1 MHLLVTSLSPNS
13 LLMQIISM
21 ALQKHTQK
29 MQPDVFLGFQEG
41 REVSELNL
49 DSCDVAKNSF
59 CTHPVSV
66 KMDPKAKHRN

>member
-1 MHLLVTSLSPNS
+1 M
-13 LLMQIISM
+13 
-21 ALQKHTQK
+21 QK

-49 DSCDVAKNSF
+49 DGYDVAKNSF

-66 KMDPKAKHRN
+66 KMDPKAQHRN